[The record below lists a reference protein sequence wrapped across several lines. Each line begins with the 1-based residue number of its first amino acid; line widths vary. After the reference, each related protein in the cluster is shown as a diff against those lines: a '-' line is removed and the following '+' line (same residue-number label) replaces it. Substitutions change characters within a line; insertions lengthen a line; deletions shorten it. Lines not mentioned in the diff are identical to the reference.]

1 MAPLAPSGYAYES
14 ETDDKHRGFREVAFV
29 QRYTLNIGTH
39 SKSNFNKKFKKGVAL
54 ILMNLRQGP

>member
-39 SKSNFNKKFKKGVAL
+39 SKSNFNKK
-54 ILMNLRQGP
+54 I